1 MHSRGFKKYI
11 PAALHFICRMLST
24 FQFSVKFYPRLLQNC
39 YYIGILNCKEKT
51 PTMTDPISPLT
62 SKDINKD
69 INTAKTAS
77 NEDATVAKMRTLI
90 DALKKHNYAYYVLDN
105 PILEDSEYDQLR
117 RSLLALEGEYPD
129 LVQPDSPINQVGD
142 MPLSAFTQVTHDI
155 PMLSLGNVFEY
166 DDLGDFMRRVN
177 DRLSDSQKN
186 PEYEIELKLDGLAV
200 SLKYAHGKFVQAVTR
215 GDGQTGEDITQNAK
229 TIRNLPLWLAAA
241 ADIELLEVR
250 GEVLMPKAGFDRLN
264 RLAEENDG
272 KTFANPR
279 NAAAGSLRQLDP
291 AIAASRP
298 LAFYCYSVN
307 QGLPESID
315 TQSAALAWIGDIG
328 FSVSAIRVVKN
339 PREAQEYYES
349 IIATRSDL
357 PFEIDGTVIKVNS
370 LALQQ
375 QLGFL
380 SREPR
385 WATAYKFPAET
396 VMTRLHTI
404 EWQVG
409 RTGAITP
416 VGKLEPVKVGGVTVS
431 NVTLH
436 NFGEIQRLDVR
447 AGDMVSVHRAG
458 DVIPKV
464 TRVWQDQRP
473 DDSEPVKLPSTC
485 PVCDS
490 PVVLPEDEALA
501 RCTGGLFCPAQ
512 QQEAL
517 IHFVSRRA
525 MDIDGLGASWL
536 ISFFEHGLV
545 KTVADIYQLHNHQD
559 ELITLEKLGEK
570 SVQNIISAIE
580 ASKHTTLARF
590 IYALGIRGVGE
601 TTAQNLA
608 QQFGDLDSLMTADI
622 DKLLQTP
629 DVGAITAELAYK
641 FFRAPHNIE
650 VITALREAGVHWDKV
665 EQMVSEGL
673 PLDGQTWVITGALD
687 SMARDEAKAKL
698 QALGAKV
705 SGSISAKTTAL
716 LAGDKAGSKMAKAE
730 KLGVKVVGEKEFLAL
745 VGEEK

>member
-1 MHSRGFKKYI
+1 MTDSNSPDNSKN
-11 PAALHFICRMLST
+11 LST
-24 FQFSVKFYPRLLQNC
+24 QVETQTLAKS
-39 YYIGILNCKEKT
+39 
-51 PTMTDPISPLT
+51 TMSSSTDDSTNNSTEIVSR
-62 SKDINKD
+62 
-69 INTAKTAS
+69 
-77 NEDATVAKMRTLI
+77 MRTLI
-90 DALKKHNYAYYVLDN
+90 DAIKTNNYAYYVLDN
-105 PILEDSEYDQLR
+105 PTLEDSEYDQLR
-117 RSLLALEGEYPD
+117 RTLLELEEAYPD

-142 MPLSAFTQVTHDI
+142 IPLSAFTQVTHDI

-166 DDLGDFMRRVN
+166 DDLRDFMRRVN
-177 DRLSDSQKN
+177 DRLSVSQQN
-186 PEYEIELKLDGLAV
+186 PEYEMELKLDGLAV
-200 SLKYAHGKFVQAVTR
+200 SLKYEHGKFVQAVTR

-229 TIRNLPLWLAAA
+229 TIRNLPLWLADA

-250 GEVLMPKAGFDRLN
+250 GEVLMPKAGFERLN
-264 RLAEENDG
+264 RLASESGD

-291 AIAASRP
+291 NVAASRP
-298 LAFYCYSVN
+298 LAFYVYSVN
-307 QGLPESID
+307 QGLPETIE
-315 TQSAALAWIGDIG
+315 TQSAALVWLEALG
-328 FSVSAIRVVKN
+328 FSASAVKVVKN
-339 PREAQEYYES
+339 PREAQTYYES
-349 IIATRSDL
+349 MIETRSDL
-357 PFEIDGTVIKVNS
+357 PFEIDGMVIKVNS

-396 VMTRLHTI
+396 VMTRLHSI

-409 RTGAITP
+409 RTGQITP

-464 TRVWQDQRP
+464 TRVWTDQRP
-473 DDSEPVKLPSTC
+473 ENSEPVTLPSIC

-545 KTVADIYQLHNHQD
+545 KTVADIYKLHEHQD
-559 ELITLEKLGEK
+559 EMVNFEKLGEK
-570 SVQNIISAIE
+570 SVQNIITAID

-601 TTAQNLA
+601 GTAQNFA
-608 QQFGDLDSLMTADI
+608 QQFGDLDALMNADI
-622 DKLLQTP
+622 ETLIKTP
-629 DVGAITAELAYK
+629 DVGEITAELTYK

-665 EQMVSEGL
+665 ERKATTGL
-673 PLDGQTWVITGALD
+673 PLDGQTWVITGALS

-716 LAGDKAGSKMAKAE
+716 LAGEKAGSKMAKAE
-730 KLGVKVVGEKEFLAL
+730 KLGVKVVGEDEFLAL
-745 VGEEK
+745 VGE

>member
-1 MHSRGFKKYI
+1 
-11 PAALHFICRMLST
+11 
-24 FQFSVKFYPRLLQNC
+24 
-39 YYIGILNCKEKT
+39 
-51 PTMTDPISPLT
+51 MTDPILPT
-62 SKDINKD
+62 AAQSKTTQKTPAQSSNVTDTHDDIV
-69 INTAKTAS
+69 TQ
-77 NEDATVAKMRTLI
+77 MRALI
-90 DALKKHNYAYYVLDN
+90 DAIKTHNYAYYVLDN
-105 PILEDSEYDQLR
+105 PTLEDSEYDQLR
-117 RSLLALEGEYPD
+117 RSLLELEEAYPD

-142 MPLSAFTQVTHDI
+142 TPLSAFTQVTHDI

-166 DDLGDFMRRVN
+166 DDLRDFMRRVN
-177 DRLSDSQKN
+177 DRLSVSQQN
-186 PEYEIELKLDGLAV
+186 PEYEMELKLDGLAV
-200 SLKYAHGKFVQAVTR
+200 SLKYEYGKLVQAVTR

-264 RLAEENDG
+264 RLAEESEG

-291 AIAASRP
+291 SVAASRP
-298 LAFYCYSVN
+298 LAFYGYSVN

-315 TQSAALAWIGDIG
+315 TQSAALAWLTDIG
-328 FSVSAIRVVKN
+328 FTVSAVEVVQN
-339 PREAQEYYES
+339 PRAAQAYYES
-349 IIATRSDL
+349 VIEARSDL
-357 PFEIDGTVIKVNS
+357 PFEIDGMVIKVNN

-396 VMTRLHTI
+396 VMTRLHAI

-409 RTGAITP
+409 RTGQITP

-464 TRVWQDQRP
+464 TRVWHDQRP
-473 DDSEPVKLPSTC
+473 EDSEPVTLPSTC

-501 RCTGGLFCPAQ
+501 RCSGGLFCPAQ
-512 QQEAL
+512 QTEAL

-545 KTVADIYQLHNHQD
+545 KTVADIYQLHKHQD
-559 ELITLEKLGEK
+559 ELINFEKLGEK
-570 SVQNIISAIE
+570 SVQNIIDAIE
-580 ASKHTTLARF
+580 ASKQTTLARF

-601 TTAQNLA
+601 GTAQNFA
-608 QQFGDLDSLMTADI
+608 QQFGDLDSLMAASIETLI
-622 DKLLQTP
+622 KTP
-629 DVGAITAELAYK
+629 DVGEITAELTYK

-650 VITALREAGVHWDKV
+650 VINALREAGVHWDKV
-665 EQMVSEGL
+665 EQVASEGL

-730 KLGVKVVGEKEFLAL
+730 KLGVKVIGEDEFLAML
-745 VGEEK
+745 EE

>member
-1 MHSRGFKKYI
+1 
-11 PAALHFICRMLST
+11 
-24 FQFSVKFYPRLLQNC
+24 
-39 YYIGILNCKEKT
+39 
-51 PTMTDPISPLT
+51 MTDPIVPT
-62 SKDINKD
+62 ASK
-69 INTAKTAS
+69 NTASKNTADTQS
-77 NEDATVAKMRTLI
+77 ADNAAAIAAQMRTLI
-90 DALKKHNYAYYVLDN
+90 DNLKTHNYAYYVLDN

-117 RSLLALEGEYPD
+117 RSLLELEEAYPD
-129 LVQPDSPINQVGD
+129 LIQPDSPINQVGD
-142 MPLSAFTQVTHDI
+142 TPLSAFTQVRHDV
-155 PMLSLGNVFEY
+155 PMLSLGNVFDY
-166 DDLGDFMRRVN
+166 DELHGFMRRVN
-177 DRLSDSQKN
+177 DRLNDAQKN

-200 SLKYAHGKFVQAVTR
+200 SLKYEYGQFVQAVTR

-229 TIRNLPLWLAAA
+229 TIRNLPLWLTAASE
-241 ADIELLEVR
+241 IPLLEVR
-250 GEVLMPKAGFDRLN
+250 GEVLMPKAGFERLN
-264 RLAEENDG
+264 RLAEEKGD

-307 QGLPESID
+307 QGLPENIE
-315 TQSAALAWIGDIG
+315 TQSAALAWLGDIG
-328 FSVSAIRVVKN
+328 FSVSAVRVVKN
-339 PREAQEYYES
+339 PREAQAYYES
-349 IIATRSDL
+349 MIETRSQL
-357 PFEIDGTVIKVNS
+357 PFEIDGMVIKVNN

-396 VMTRLHTI
+396 VMTRVNDI

-409 RTGAITP
+409 RTGQITP

-464 TRVWQDQRP
+464 TRVWVDQRP
-473 DDSEPVKLPSTC
+473 ADSEPVKLPAIC

-490 PVVLPEDEALA
+490 PVVLPEGEALA

-545 KTVADIYQLHNHQD
+545 KTVADIYQLHKHTD
-559 ELITLEKLGEK
+559 ELINFEKLGEK
-570 SVQNIISAIE
+570 SVQNIVNAIE
-580 ASKHTTLARF
+580 ASKQTTLARF

-629 DVGAITAELAYK
+629 DVGAITAELTYK

-665 EQMVSEGL
+665 EQVLSEGL

-716 LAGDKAGSKMAKAE
+716 LAGDKAGSKLTKAE
-730 KLGVKVVGEKEFLAL
+730 KLGIKIVGEEEFLAM
-745 VGEEK
+745 VGENR

>member
-1 MHSRGFKKYI
+1 MQS
-11 PAALHFICRMLST
+11 A
-24 FQFSVKFYPRLLQNC
+24 
-39 YYIGILNCKEKT
+39 
-51 PTMTDPISPLT
+51 T
-62 SKDINKD
+62 SNI
-69 INTAKTAS
+69 AS
-77 NEDATVAKMRTLI
+77 SANDGTNNNAEIVSQMRTLI
-90 DALKKHNYAYYVLDN
+90 ESLKQHNYAYYVLDN

-117 RSLLALEGEYPD
+117 RSLLEIEEEYPD

-166 DDLGDFMRRVN
+166 DDLRDFMRRVN
-177 DRLSDSQKN
+177 DRLSDSQQN
-186 PEYEIELKLDGLAV
+186 PEYEMELKLDGLAV
-200 SLKYAHGKFVQAVTR
+200 SLKYEHGKFVQAVTR

-229 TIRNLPLWLAAA
+229 TIRNLPLWIADA

-250 GEVLMPKAGFDRLN
+250 GEVLMPKAGFERLN
-264 RLAEENDG
+264 RLAEEKG
-272 KTFANPR
+272 EKTFANPR

-298 LAFYCYSVN
+298 LAFYGYSVN
-307 QGLPESID
+307 QGLPENID
-315 TQSAALAWIGDIG
+315 TQSGALAWLTELG
-328 FSVSAIRVVKN
+328 FTVSAVEVVAN
-339 PREAQEYYES
+339 PRAAQTYYES
-349 IIATRSDL
+349 VIESRADL
-357 PFEIDGTVIKVNS
+357 PFEIDGMVIKVNS

-396 VMTRLHTI
+396 VMTRLNDI

-409 RTGAITP
+409 RTGQITP

-464 TRVWQDQRP
+464 TRVWHEQRP
-473 DDSEPVKLPSTC
+473 ADSEPVTLPSTC

-501 RCTGGLFCPAQ
+501 RCTGGLYCPAQ

-525 MDIDGLGASWL
+525 MDIDGLGERWL
-536 ISFFEHGLV
+536 ISFFEHGLI
-545 KTVADIYQLHNHQD
+545 KTVADIYQLHNHAD
-559 ELITLEKLGEK
+559 EMVTFEKLGEK
-570 SVQNIISAIE
+570 SVQNIINAIE

-601 TTAQNLA
+601 GTAQNFA
-608 QQFGDLDSLMTADI
+608 QQFGDLDSLMAASIETLI
-622 DKLLQTP
+622 KTP
-629 DVGAITAELAYK
+629 DVGEITAELTYE

-650 VITALREAGVHWDKV
+650 VITALRAAGVHWDKV
-665 EQMVSEGL
+665 EQVASEGL

-716 LAGDKAGSKMAKAE
+716 LAGDKAGSKLTKAE
-730 KLGVKVVGEKEFLAL
+730 KLGIKIVGEEEFLAL
-745 VGEEK
+745 VEG

>member
-1 MHSRGFKKYI
+1 
-11 PAALHFICRMLST
+11 
-24 FQFSVKFYPRLLQNC
+24 
-39 YYIGILNCKEKT
+39 
-51 PTMTDPISPLT
+51 MTDPILPTAAPTETNQKTT
-62 SKDINKD
+62 SQKPTLSDEHTDTIAQ
-69 INTAKTAS
+69 IRS
-77 NEDATVAKMRTLI
+77 LI
-90 DALKKHNYAYYVLDN
+90 DAIKKHNYAYYVLDN

-117 RSLLALEGEYPD
+117 RSLLELEEEYPN

-142 MPLSAFTQVTHDI
+142 TPLSAFTQVTHDI

-166 DDLGDFMRRVN
+166 DGLRDFMRRVN
-177 DRLSDSQKN
+177 DRLNDAQQN
-186 PEYEIELKLDGLAV
+186 PEYEMELKLDGLAV
-200 SLKYAHGKFVQAVTR
+200 SLKYANGKFVQAVTR

-229 TIRNLPLWLAAA
+229 TIRNLPLWLADA

-250 GEVLMPKAGFDRLN
+250 GEVLMPKAGFERLN
-264 RLAEENDG
+264 RLAEEKEE

-291 AIAASRP
+291 SVAASRP

-307 QGLPESID
+307 QGLPENIN
-315 TQSAALAWIGDIG
+315 TQSAALAWLKDIG
-328 FSVSAIRVVKN
+328 FTVSAVEVVQN
-339 PREAQEYYES
+339 PREAQAYYES
-349 IIATRSDL
+349 VIETRDDL
-357 PFEIDGTVIKVNS
+357 PFEIDGMVIKVNS

-385 WATAYKFPAET
+385 WATAYKFPAQT
-396 VMTRLHTI
+396 VMTRLHAI

-409 RTGAITP
+409 RTGQITP

-431 NVTLH
+431 SVTLH

-464 TRVWQDQRP
+464 TRVWHDQRP
-473 DDSEPVKLPSTC
+473 EDSEPVKLPSTC

-490 PVVLPEDEALA
+490 PVLLPEDEALA

-536 ISFFEHGLV
+536 ISFFKHGLI
-545 KTVADIYQLHNHQD
+545 KTVADIYQLHNHQQ

-601 TTAQNLA
+601 GTAQNLA
-608 QQFGDLDSLMTADI
+608 QQFGDLDSLMAADI
-622 DKLLQTP
+622 DTLLQTP
-629 DVGAITAELAYK
+629 DVGAITAELAHE

-665 EQMVSEGL
+665 EQTASADQ

-705 SGSISAKTTAL
+705 SDSISAKTTAL
-716 LAGDKAGSKMAKAE
+716 LAGDKAGSKLTKAE
-730 KLGVKVVGEKEFLAL
+730 KLGVKI
-745 VGEEK
+745 VGEEEFLKLIEG

>member
-1 MHSRGFKKYI
+1 MTK
-11 PAALHFICRMLST
+11 
-24 FQFSVKFYPRLLQNC
+24 
-39 YYIGILNCKEKT
+39 KT
-51 PTMTDPISPLT
+51 PTMTDATSPNNSKNLSAQVQSAT
-62 SKDINKD
+62 SSI
-69 INTAKTAS
+69 AS
-77 NEDATVAKMRTLI
+77 SANDGTNNNAEIVSQMRTLI
-90 DALKKHNYAYYVLDN
+90 ESIKTHNYAYYVLDN

-117 RSLLALEGEYPD
+117 RSLLEIEEEYPD

-166 DDLGDFMRRVN
+166 DDLRDFMRRVN
-177 DRLSDSQKN
+177 DRLSDSQQN
-186 PEYEIELKLDGLAV
+186 PEYEMELKLDGLAV
-200 SLKYAHGKFVQAVTR
+200 SLKYEHGKFVQAVTR

-229 TIRNLPLWLAAA
+229 TIRNLPLWIADA

-250 GEVLMPKAGFDRLN
+250 GEVLMPKAGFERLN
-264 RLAEENDG
+264 RLAEENEG

-298 LAFYCYSVN
+298 LAFYGYSVN
-307 QGLPESID
+307 QGLPENID
-315 TQSAALAWIGDIG
+315 TQSGALVWLTELG
-328 FSVSAIRVVKN
+328 FTVSAVEVVAN
-339 PREAQEYYES
+339 PRAAQTYYES
-349 IIATRSDL
+349 VIESRADL
-357 PFEIDGTVIKVNS
+357 PFEIDGMVIKVNS

-396 VMTRLHTI
+396 VMTRLNDI

-409 RTGAITP
+409 RTGQITP

-464 TRVWQDQRP
+464 TRVWVDQRP
-473 DDSEPVKLPSTC
+473 ADSKPVTLPSAC
-485 PVCDS
+485 PVCHS
-490 PVVLPEDEALA
+490 PVILPEGEALA
-501 RCTGGLFCPAQ
+501 RCTGGLYCPAQ

-525 MDIDGLGASWL
+525 MDIDGLGERWL
-536 ISFFEHGLV
+536 ISFFEHGLI
-545 KTVADIYQLHNHQD
+545 KTVADIYQLHKHTD
-559 ELITLEKLGEK
+559 DLINFEKLGEK
-570 SVQNIISAIE
+570 SVNNILAAIE

-601 TTAQNLA
+601 STAQNLA
-608 QQFGDLDSLMTADI
+608 QQFGELAPLMQADI
-622 DKLLQTP
+622 DALLQTP
-629 DVGAITAELAYK
+629 DVGAITAELVHE
-641 FFRAPHNIE
+641 FFHAPHNIE
-650 VITALREAGVHWDKV
+650 VIDALQAAGVHWDTV
-665 EQMVSEGL
+665 EAVSADGL

-716 LAGDKAGSKMAKAE
+716 LAGDKAGSKLTKAE
-730 KLGVKVVGEKEFLAL
+730 KLGVKIVGEEEFLAM
-745 VGEEK
+745 VGE

>member
-1 MHSRGFKKYI
+1 
-11 PAALHFICRMLST
+11 
-24 FQFSVKFYPRLLQNC
+24 
-39 YYIGILNCKEKT
+39 
-51 PTMTDPISPLT
+51 MTDPIAPLT
-62 SKDINKD
+62 SKDMNNEMNKD
-69 INTAKTAS
+69 SNTAQSAS
-77 NEDATVAKMRTLI
+77 NDAAIVTQMRTLI
-90 DALKKHNYAYYVLDN
+90 DNLKTHNYAYYVLDN

-117 RSLLALEGEYPD
+117 RSLLELEEEYPD
-129 LVQPDSPINQVGD
+129 LIQPDSPINQVGD

-155 PMLSLGNVFEY
+155 PMLSLGNVFDY
-166 DDLGDFMRRVN
+166 DELHTFMRRVN
-177 DRLSDSQKN
+177 DRLNDAQKN
-186 PEYEIELKLDGLAV
+186 PEYEMELKLDGLAV
-200 SLKYAHGKFVQAVTR
+200 SLKYAYGQFTQAVTR

-229 TIRNLPLWLAAA
+229 TIRNLPLWLTAAS
-241 ADIELLEVR
+241 DIPLLEVR
-250 GEVLMPKAGFDRLN
+250 GEVLMPKAGFERLN
-264 RLAEENDG
+264 RLAEEKGD

-307 QGLPESID
+307 QGLPETID
-315 TQSAALAWIGDIG
+315 TQSAALAWLGDIG
-328 FSVSAIRVVKN
+328 FSVSAVRVVKN
-339 PREAQEYYES
+339 PREAQAYYES
-349 IIATRSDL
+349 MIETRSKL
-357 PFEIDGTVIKVNS
+357 PFEIDGMVIKVNN

-396 VMTRLHTI
+396 VMTRLNDI

-409 RTGAITP
+409 RTGQITP

-464 TRVWQDQRP
+464 TRVWTDQRP
-473 DDSEPVKLPSTC
+473 EDSEPVKLPSTC

-490 PVVLPEDEALA
+490 PVVLPEGEALA

-545 KTVADIYQLHNHQD
+545 KTVADIYQLHKHQD

-570 SVQNIISAIE
+570 SVQNILSAIE
-580 ASKHTTLARF
+580 ASKQTTLARF

-608 QQFGDLDSLMTADI
+608 QQFGDLDSLMAADI

-665 EQMVSEGL
+665 EQVVSEGL

-730 KLGVKVVGEKEFLAL
+730 KLGVKVVGEEEFLAL
-745 VGEEK
+745 VRE

>member
-1 MHSRGFKKYI
+1 MTK
-11 PAALHFICRMLST
+11 
-24 FQFSVKFYPRLLQNC
+24 
-39 YYIGILNCKEKT
+39 KT
-51 PTMTDPISPLT
+51 PTMTDATSPNNSKNLSAQVQSAT
-62 SKDINKD
+62 SNI
-69 INTAKTAS
+69 AS
-77 NEDATVAKMRTLI
+77 SANDGTNNNAEIVSQMRTLI
-90 DALKKHNYAYYVLDN
+90 ESIKQHNYAYYVLDN

-117 RSLLALEGEYPD
+117 RSLLEIEEEYPD

-166 DDLGDFMRRVN
+166 DDLRDFMRRVN
-177 DRLSDSQKN
+177 DRLSDSQQN
-186 PEYEIELKLDGLAV
+186 PEYEMELKLDGLAV
-200 SLKYAHGKFVQAVTR
+200 SLKYEHGKFVQAVTR

-229 TIRNLPLWLAAA
+229 TIRNLPQWLPEV
-241 ADIELLEVR
+241 ADIDLLEVR
-250 GEVLMPKAGFDRLN
+250 GEVLMPKAGFERLN
-264 RLAEENDG
+264 RIASEKGD
-272 KTFANPR
+272 KVFANPR

-291 AIAASRP
+291 SIAASRP
-298 LAFYCYSVN
+298 LAFYAYSVN
-307 QGLPESID
+307 QGLPESIE
-315 TQSAALAWIGDIG
+315 TQSGALAWLTELG
-328 FSVSAIRVVKN
+328 FTVSAVEVVAN
-339 PREAQEYYES
+339 PRAAQTYYES
-349 IIATRSDL
+349 VIEGRADL
-357 PFEIDGTVIKVNS
+357 PFEIDGIVIKVNS

-396 VMTRLHTI
+396 VMTRLNDI

-409 RTGAITP
+409 RTGQITP

-464 TRVWQDQRP
+464 TRVWHEQRP
-473 DDSEPVKLPSTC
+473 ADSEPVTLPSAC

-490 PVVLPEDEALA
+490 PVILPEDEALA
-501 RCTGGLFCPAQ
+501 RCTGGLYCPAQ

-525 MDIDGLGASWL
+525 MDIDGLGERWL

-545 KTVADIYQLHNHQD
+545 KTVADIYQLHKHTD
-559 ELITLEKLGEK
+559 DLINFEKLGEK
-570 SVQNIISAIE
+570 SVQNIINAIE
-580 ASKHTTLARF
+580 ASKYTTLARF

-601 TTAQNLA
+601 STAQNLA
-608 QQFGDLDSLMTADI
+608 QQFGDLDALMTADI
-622 DKLLQTP
+622 ETLIKTP
-629 DVGAITAELAYK
+629 DVGEITAELTYE

-665 EQMVSEGL
+665 EQVASEGL

-716 LAGDKAGSKMAKAE
+716 LAGEKAGSKLTKAE
-730 KLGVKVVGEKEFLAL
+730 KLGVKVVSEDEFLAM
-745 VGEEK
+745 VGENR

>member
-1 MHSRGFKKYI
+1 
-11 PAALHFICRMLST
+11 
-24 FQFSVKFYPRLLQNC
+24 
-39 YYIGILNCKEKT
+39 
-51 PTMTDPISPLT
+51 MTDATSPNNSKNLSAQVQSAT
-62 SKDINKD
+62 SNI
-69 INTAKTAS
+69 AS
-77 NEDATVAKMRTLI
+77 SANDGTNNNAEIVSQMRTLI
-90 DALKKHNYAYYVLDN
+90 ESLKQHNYAYYVLDN

-117 RSLLALEGEYPD
+117 RSLLEIEEEYPD

-166 DDLGDFMRRVN
+166 DDLRDFMRRVN
-177 DRLSDSQKN
+177 DRLSDSQQN
-186 PEYEIELKLDGLAV
+186 PEYEMELKLDGLAV
-200 SLKYAHGKFVQAVTR
+200 SLKYEHGKFVQAVTR

-229 TIRNLPLWLAAA
+229 TIRNLPLWIADA

-250 GEVLMPKAGFDRLN
+250 GEVLMPKAGFERLN
-264 RLAEENDG
+264 RLSEASEG

-298 LAFYCYSVN
+298 LAFYGYSVN
-307 QGLPESID
+307 QGLPESIE
-315 TQSAALAWIGDIG
+315 TQSGALAWLTELG
-328 FSVSAIRVVKN
+328 FTVSAVEVVAN
-339 PREAQEYYES
+339 PRAAQTYYES
-349 IIATRSDL
+349 VIEGRADL
-357 PFEIDGTVIKVNS
+357 PFEIDGIVIKVNS

-396 VMTRLHTI
+396 VMTRLNDI

-409 RTGAITP
+409 RTGQITP

-464 TRVWQDQRP
+464 TRVWADQRP
-473 DDSEPVKLPSTC
+473 ADSEPVTLPSTC
-485 PVCDS
+485 PVCRS
-490 PVVLPEDEALA
+490 PVILPEGEALA
-501 RCTGGLFCPAQ
+501 RCTGGLYCPAQ

-545 KTVADIYQLHNHQD
+545 KTVADIYDLHNHTD
-559 ELITLEKLGEK
+559 ELITFEKLGEK
-570 SVQNIISAIE
+570 SVNNILAAIE

-601 TTAQNLA
+601 STAQNLA
-608 QQFGDLDSLMTADI
+608 QQFGDLDALMTADI
-622 DKLLQTP
+622 ETLIKTP
-629 DVGAITAELAYK
+629 DVGEITAELTYK

-665 EQMVSEGL
+665 EQVASEGL

-716 LAGDKAGSKMAKAE
+716 LAGEKAGSKLTKAE
-730 KLGVKVVGEKEFLAL
+730 KLGVKIVGEDEFLAM
-745 VGEEK
+745 VGL

>member
-1 MHSRGFKKYI
+1 
-11 PAALHFICRMLST
+11 
-24 FQFSVKFYPRLLQNC
+24 
-39 YYIGILNCKEKT
+39 
-51 PTMTDPISPLT
+51 MTDATSPNNSKNLSAQVQSAT
-62 SKDINKD
+62 SNI
-69 INTAKTAS
+69 AS
-77 NEDATVAKMRTLI
+77 SANDGTNNNAEIVSQMRTLI
-90 DALKKHNYAYYVLDN
+90 ESIKQHNYAYYVLDN

-117 RSLLALEGEYPD
+117 RSLLEIEEEYPD

-166 DDLGDFMRRVN
+166 DDLRDFMRRVN
-177 DRLSDSQKN
+177 DRLSDSQQN
-186 PEYEIELKLDGLAV
+186 PEYEMELKLDGLAV
-200 SLKYAHGKFVQAVTR
+200 SLKYEHGKFVQAVTR

-229 TIRNLPLWLAAA
+229 TIRNLPQWLPEV
-241 ADIELLEVR
+241 ADIDLLEVR
-250 GEVLMPKAGFDRLN
+250 GEVLMPKAGFERLN
-264 RLAEENDG
+264 RIASEKGD
-272 KTFANPR
+272 KVFANPR

-291 AIAASRP
+291 SIAASRP
-298 LAFYCYSVN
+298 LAFYAYSVN
-307 QGLPESID
+307 QGLPAAIE
-315 TQSAALAWIGDIG
+315 TQSDALAWLKELG
-328 FSVSAIRVVKN
+328 FTVSAVEVVAN
-339 PREAQEYYES
+339 PRAAQTYYES
-349 IIATRSDL
+349 VIEGRADL
-357 PFEIDGTVIKVNS
+357 PFEIDGIVIKVNS

-396 VMTRLHTI
+396 VMTRLNDI

-409 RTGAITP
+409 RTGQITP

-464 TRVWQDQRP
+464 TRVWHEQRP
-473 DDSEPVKLPSTC
+473 ADSEPVTLPSAC

-490 PVVLPEDEALA
+490 PVILPEDEALA
-501 RCTGGLFCPAQ
+501 RCTGGLYCPAQ
-512 QQEAL
+512 QTEAL

-525 MDIDGLGASWL
+525 MDIDGLGERWL

-545 KTVADIYQLHNHQD
+545 KTVADIYQLHKHTD
-559 ELITLEKLGEK
+559 DLINFEKLGEK
-570 SVQNIISAIE
+570 SVQNIINAIE
-580 ASKHTTLARF
+580 ASKYTTLARF

-601 TTAQNLA
+601 STAQNLA
-608 QQFGDLDSLMTADI
+608 QQFGDLDALMTADI
-622 DKLLQTP
+622 ETLIKTP
-629 DVGAITAELAYK
+629 DVGEITAELTYE

-650 VITALREAGVHWDKV
+650 VITALREAGVQWDKV
-665 EQMVSEGL
+665 EQVASEGL

-716 LAGDKAGSKMAKAE
+716 LAGEKAGSKLTKAE
-730 KLGVKVVGEKEFLAL
+730 KLGVKVVSEDEFLAM
-745 VGEEK
+745 VGENR

>member
-1 MHSRGFKKYI
+1 M
-11 PAALHFICRMLST
+11 
-24 FQFSVKFYPRLLQNC
+24 
-39 YYIGILNCKEKT
+39 
-51 PTMTDPISPLT
+51 TMTNSVSTPSQAIAST
-62 SKDINKD
+62 TTINNSE
-69 INTAKTAS
+69 II
-77 NEDATVAKMRTLI
+77 AKMRALI
-90 DALKKHNYAYYVLDN
+90 TALKTHNNAYYVLDN
-105 PILEDSEYDQLR
+105 PLLEDSEYDQLR
-117 RSLLALEGEYPD
+117 QSLLALETQYPEQ
-129 LVQPDSPINQVGD
+129 LQPDSPINQVGD

-166 DDLGDFMRRVN
+166 DDLRDFMRRVN
-177 DRLSDSQKN
+177 DRLSDAQQN
-186 PEYEIELKLDGLAV
+186 PEYEVELKLDGLAV
-200 SLKYAHGKFVQAVTR
+200 SLKYVYGQFTQAVTR
-215 GDGQTGEDITQNAK
+215 GDGQTGEDITQNTK
-229 TIRNLPLWLAAA
+229 TIRNLPLYLSAA

-250 GEVLMPKAGFDRLN
+250 GEVLMPKAGFERFN
-264 RLAEENDG
+264 RLAVENDS

-291 AIAASRP
+291 AMAASRP
-298 LAFYCYSVN
+298 LAFYAYSIN
-307 QGLPESID
+307 QGLPDTIE
-315 TQSAALAWIGDIG
+315 TQSAGLAWLGDIG
-328 FSVSAIRVVKN
+328 FSVSAVRVVQN

-349 IIATRSDL
+349 VIEKRAKL
-357 PFEIDGTVIKVNS
+357 PFEIDGMVIKVNS

-396 VMTRLHTI
+396 VMTRLQSI
-404 EWQVG
+404 DWQVG
-409 RTGAITP
+409 RTGQITP

-464 TRVWQDQRP
+464 TRVWLDQRP
-473 DDSEPVKLPSTC
+473 ADSEPVTLPSTC

-490 PVVLPEDEALA
+490 PVILPEDEALA

-512 QQEAL
+512 QTEAL

-525 MDIDGLGASWL
+525 MDIDGLGERWL

-545 KTVADIYQLHNHQD
+545 KTVADIYQLHNHQ
-559 ELITLEKLGEK
+559 EQMITFEKMGEK
-570 SVQNIISAIE
+570 SVQNIINAIE
-580 ASKHTTLARF
+580 ASKHTTLPRF

-601 TTAQNLA
+601 GTAQNFA
-608 QQFGDLDSLMTADI
+608 QQFGDLDSLMAADI
-622 DKLLQTP
+622 EALIQTP
-629 DVGAITAELAYK
+629 DVGTITAELAYE

-650 VITALREAGVHWDKV
+650 VINGLLEAGVYWDKV
-665 EQMVSEGL
+665 EQTVSAGL
-673 PLDGQTWVITGALD
+673 PLDGQTWVITGALS

-716 LAGDKAGSKMAKAE
+716 LAGEKAGSKMAKAE
-730 KLGVKVVGEKEFLAL
+730 KLGVKVVSEDEFLAML
-745 VGEEK
+745 EES

>member
-1 MHSRGFKKYI
+1 
-11 PAALHFICRMLST
+11 
-24 FQFSVKFYPRLLQNC
+24 
-39 YYIGILNCKEKT
+39 
-51 PTMTDPISPLT
+51 MTDPILPTT
-62 SKDINKD
+62 SNANDNNNNAI
-69 INTAKTAS
+69 KTAT
-77 NEDATVAKMRTLI
+77 DDKAIVAQMRTLI
-90 DALKKHNYAYYVLDN
+90 ESLKTHNYAYYVLDN

-117 RSLLALEGEYPD
+117 RSLLALEEQYPD
-129 LVQPDSPINQVGD
+129 LLQPDSPINQVGD
-142 MPLSAFTQVTHDI
+142 TPLSAFTQVTHDI
-155 PMLSLGNVFEY
+155 AMLSLGNVFEY

-177 DRLSDSQKN
+177 DRLSVAQQS
-186 PEYEIELKLDGLAV
+186 PEYEMELKLDGLAV
-200 SLKYAHGKFVQAVTR
+200 SLKYVYGKFVQAVTR

-229 TIRNLPLWLAAA
+229 TIRNLPLWLADAA
-241 ADIELLEVR
+241 EIELLEVR
-250 GEVLMPKAGFDRLN
+250 GEVLMPKAGFERLN
-264 RLAEENDG
+264 RIAEENEE
-272 KTFANPR
+272 KIFANPR

-298 LAFYCYSVN
+298 LAFYAYSVN
-307 QGLPESID
+307 QGLPESIEM
-315 TQSAALAWIGDIG
+315 QSAALAWIKEIG
-328 FSVSAIRVVKN
+328 FTVSAVEVVSN
-339 PREAQEYYES
+339 PREAQAYYES
-349 IIATRSDL
+349 VVEGRSDL
-357 PFEIDGTVIKVNS
+357 PFEIDGMVIKVNS

-396 VMTRLHTI
+396 VMTRLHSI
-404 EWQVG
+404 DWQVG

-464 TRVWQDQRP
+464 TRVWHEQRP
-473 DDSEPVKLPSTC
+473 ENSEPIQLPSTC

-490 PVVLPEDEALA
+490 PVVLPKDEALA

-545 KTVADIYQLHNHQD
+545 KTVADIYQLHTHQ
-559 ELITLEKLGEK
+559 EEMITLEKLGEK
-570 SVQNIISAIE
+570 SVQNILSAIE

-608 QQFGDLDSLMTADI
+608 QQFSDLDVLMAADI
-622 DKLLQTP
+622 ESLLVTP

-665 EQMVSEGL
+665 EQIVSEGL

-716 LAGDKAGSKMAKAE
+716 LAGEKAGSKMAKAE
-730 KLGVKVVGEKEFLAL
+730 KLGVKVVGEDEFLKVL
-745 VGEEK
+745 GEI

>member
-1 MHSRGFKKYI
+1 
-11 PAALHFICRMLST
+11 
-24 FQFSVKFYPRLLQNC
+24 
-39 YYIGILNCKEKT
+39 
-51 PTMTDPISPLT
+51 MTDPIAPLT
-62 SKDINKD
+62 SKDMNNEMNKD
-69 INTAKTAS
+69 SNTAQSAS
-77 NEDATVAKMRTLI
+77 NDAAIVTQMRTLI
-90 DALKKHNYAYYVLDN
+90 DNLKTHNYAYYVLDN

-117 RSLLALEGEYPD
+117 RSLLELEEEYPD
-129 LVQPDSPINQVGD
+129 LIQPDSPINQVGD

-155 PMLSLGNVFEY
+155 PMLSLGNVFDY
-166 DDLGDFMRRVN
+166 DELHTFMRRVN
-177 DRLSDSQKN
+177 DRLNDAQKN
-186 PEYEIELKLDGLAV
+186 PEYEMELKLDGLAV
-200 SLKYAHGKFVQAVTR
+200 SLKYAYGQFTQAVTR

-229 TIRNLPLWLAAA
+229 TIRNLPLWLTAAS
-241 ADIELLEVR
+241 DIPLLEVR
-250 GEVLMPKAGFDRLN
+250 GEVLMPKAGFERLN
-264 RLAEENDG
+264 RLAEEKGD

-307 QGLPESID
+307 QGLPETID
-315 TQSAALAWIGDIG
+315 TQSAALAWLGDIG
-328 FSVSAIRVVKN
+328 FSVSAVRVVKN
-339 PREAQEYYES
+339 PREAQAYYES
-349 IIATRSDL
+349 MIETRTKL
-357 PFEIDGTVIKVNS
+357 PFEIDGMVIKVNN

-396 VMTRLHTI
+396 VMTRLNDI

-436 NFGEIQRLDVR
+436 NFGEILRLDVR

-464 TRVWQDQRP
+464 TRVWTDQRP
-473 DDSEPVKLPSTC
+473 ADSEPVKLPSTC

-490 PVVLPEDEALA
+490 PVVLPEGEALA

-545 KTVADIYQLHNHQD
+545 KTVADIYQLHKHQD

-570 SVQNIISAIE
+570 SVKNILSAIE
-580 ASKHTTLARF
+580 TSKQTTLARF

-608 QQFGDLDSLMTADI
+608 QQFGDLDSLMAADI

-665 EQMVSEGL
+665 EQVVSEGL

-716 LAGDKAGSKMAKAE
+716 LAGDKAGSKLTKAE
-730 KLGVKVVGEKEFLAL
+730 KLGVKVVSEDEFLAL
-745 VGEEK
+745 VGE

>member
-1 MHSRGFKKYI
+1 
-11 PAALHFICRMLST
+11 
-24 FQFSVKFYPRLLQNC
+24 
-39 YYIGILNCKEKT
+39 
-51 PTMTDPISPLT
+51 MTDPISPLT
-62 SKDINKD
+62 SKNINEDINKD
-69 INTAKTAS
+69 INTANPIK
-77 NEDATVAKMRTLI
+77 NNDAIVTQMRTFI
-90 DALKKHNYAYYVLDN
+90 DALKQHNYAYYVLDN

-117 RSLLALEGEYPD
+117 RSLLALEEQYPD
-129 LVQPDSPINQVGD
+129 LVQPDSPINKVGD

-155 PMLSLGNVFEY
+155 PMLSLGNVFDY
-166 DDLGDFMRRVN
+166 DELHGFMRRVN
-177 DRLSDSQKN
+177 DRLNDAQKN
-186 PEYEIELKLDGLAV
+186 PEYEMELKLDGLAV
-200 SLKYAHGKFVQAVTR
+200 SLKYAYGKFVQAVTR
-215 GDGQTGEDITQNAK
+215 GDGKTGEDITQNAK
-229 TIRNLPLWLAAA
+229 TIRNLPLWLTAASE
-241 ADIELLEVR
+241 IPLLEVR
-250 GEVLMPKAGFDRLN
+250 GEVLMPKAGFERLN
-264 RLAEENDG
+264 RLAEEKGD

-307 QGLPESID
+307 QGLPEYIK
-315 TQSAALAWIGDIG
+315 TQSAALAWLKTIG
-328 FSVSAIRVVKN
+328 FTVSAVEVVQN
-339 PREAQEYYES
+339 PREAQAYYES
-349 IIATRSDL
+349 IKETRGEL
-357 PFEIDGTVIKVNS
+357 PFEIDGMVIKVNS

-396 VMTRLHTI
+396 VMTRLHAI

-464 TRVWQDQRP
+464 TRVWTDQRP
-473 DDSEPVKLPSTC
+473 ENSEPVQLPSTC

-536 ISFFEHGLV
+536 VSFFEHGLV
-545 KTVADIYQLHNHQD
+545 KTVADIYQLHQHQD

-570 SVQNIISAIE
+570 SVQNIINAIE
-580 ASKHTTLARF
+580 ASKKTTLARF

-601 TTAQNLA
+601 GTAQNLA
-608 QQFGDLDSLMTADI
+608 QQFGDLDRLMAADMEALI
-622 DKLLQTP
+622 ATP
-629 DVGAITAELAYK
+629 DVGTITAELAYE
-641 FFRAPHNIE
+641 FFRAPHNID
-650 VITALREAGVHWDKV
+650 VIESLRKAGVHWDKV
-665 EQMVSEGL
+665 TQKASSDL
-673 PLDGQTWVITGALD
+673 PLDGQTWVITGALA

-716 LAGDKAGSKMAKAE
+716 LAGEKAGSKMAKAE
-730 KLGVKVVGEKEFLAL
+730 KLGVKVVGEDEFLAL
-745 VGEEK
+745 VGDENR

>member
-1 MHSRGFKKYI
+1 
-11 PAALHFICRMLST
+11 
-24 FQFSVKFYPRLLQNC
+24 
-39 YYIGILNCKEKT
+39 
-51 PTMTDPISPLT
+51 MTDS
-62 SKDINKD
+62 NK
-69 INTAKTAS
+69 TTPAQPS
-77 NEDATVAKMRTLI
+77 NSTDNAYDDVIKQMRTLI
-90 DALKKHNYAYYVLDN
+90 DALKTHNNAYYVLDN

-117 RSLLALEGEYPD
+117 LSLLEIEEAYPD

-142 MPLSAFTQVTHDI
+142 MPLSAFTQVSHDI
-155 PMLSLGNVFEY
+155 PMLSLGNVFDY
-166 DDLGDFMRRVN
+166 DDLHGFMRRIN
-177 DRLSDSQKN
+177 DRLSDAQKN

-200 SLKYAHGKFVQAVTR
+200 SLKYAYGKFVQAVTR

-229 TIRNLPLWLAAA
+229 TIRNLPLWLADA
-241 ADIELLEVR
+241 ADIELLELR
-250 GEVLMPKAGFDRLN
+250 GEVLMPKAGFERLN
-264 RLAEENDG
+264 RLAEDNDQ

-291 AIAASRP
+291 SIAASRP
-298 LAFYCYSVN
+298 LAFYAYSVN
-307 QGLPESID
+307 QGLPESIE

-328 FSVSAIRVVKN
+328 FSVSAVRVVKN

-349 IIATRSDL
+349 VLEKRAKL

-396 VMTRLHTI
+396 VMTRLHSI

-409 RTGAITP
+409 RTGQITP

-464 TRVWQDQRP
+464 TRVWTDQRP
-473 DDSEPVKLPSTC
+473 ENSTPVQLPSTC

-536 ISFFEHGLV
+536 VSFFEHGLV
-545 KTVADIYQLHNHQD
+545 KTVADIYQLYQHQD

-570 SVQNIISAIE
+570 SVQNIINAIE
-580 ASKHTTLARF
+580 ASKKTTLARF

-601 TTAQNLA
+601 GTAQNLA
-608 QQFGDLDSLMTADI
+608 QQFGDLDRLMAADMEALI
-622 DKLLQTP
+622 ATP
-629 DVGAITAELAYK
+629 DVGTITAELAYE
-641 FFRAPHNIE
+641 FFRAPHNID
-650 VITALREAGVHWDKV
+650 VIDSLRKAGVHWDKV
-665 EQMVSEGL
+665 EQKASSEL
-673 PLDGQTWVITGALD
+673 PLDGQTWVITGALA

-716 LAGDKAGSKMAKAE
+716 LAGEKAGSKMAKAE
-730 KLGVKVVGEKEFLAL
+730 KLGVKVVGEDEFLAL
-745 VGEEK
+745 VSDENR

>member
-1 MHSRGFKKYI
+1 
-11 PAALHFICRMLST
+11 
-24 FQFSVKFYPRLLQNC
+24 
-39 YYIGILNCKEKT
+39 
-51 PTMTDPISPLT
+51 MTDST
-62 SKDINKD
+62 SSNNSKNLSARVE
-69 INTAKTAS
+69 NQAPAKS
-77 NEDATVAKMRTLI
+77 NVPSSTDSSTNNSAEIVSKMRALI
-90 DALKKHNYAYYVLDN
+90 EAIKTHNYAYYVLDN

-117 RSLLALEGEYPD
+117 RSLLEIEEEYPD

-166 DDLGDFMRRVN
+166 DDLRDFMRRVN
-177 DRLSDSQKN
+177 DRLSDSQQN
-186 PEYEIELKLDGLAV
+186 PEYEMELKLDGLAV
-200 SLKYAHGKFVQAVTR
+200 SLKYEHGKFVQAVTR

-229 TIRNLPLWLAAA
+229 TIRNLPLWIADA

-250 GEVLMPKAGFDRLN
+250 GEVLMPKAGFERLN
-264 RLAEENDG
+264 RLAEENEG

-298 LAFYCYSVN
+298 LAFYGYSVN
-307 QGLPESID
+307 QGLPDTID
-315 TQSAALAWIGDIG
+315 TQSGALAWLTELG
-328 FSVSAIRVVKN
+328 FTVSAVEVVAN
-339 PREAQEYYES
+339 PRAAQTYYES
-349 IIATRSDL
+349 VIEGRSDL
-357 PFEIDGTVIKVNS
+357 PFEIDGMVIKVNS

-375 QLGFL
+375 QLGYL

-396 VMTRLHTI
+396 VMTRLNDI

-409 RTGAITP
+409 RTGQITP

-447 AGDMVSVHRAG
+447 AGDTVSVHRAG

-464 TRVWQDQRP
+464 TRVWHDQRP
-473 DDSEPVKLPSTC
+473 ADSEPVTLPSTC

-545 KTVADIYQLHNHQD
+545 KTVADIYQLHNHAD
-559 ELITLEKLGEK
+559 EMVTFEKLGEK
-570 SVQNIISAIE
+570 SVQNIINAIE

-601 TTAQNLA
+601 GTAQNFA
-608 QQFGDLDSLMTADI
+608 QQFGDLDSLMAASIETLI
-622 DKLLQTP
+622 KTP
-629 DVGAITAELAYK
+629 DVGEITAELTYK

-665 EQMVSEGL
+665 EQVASEGL

-716 LAGDKAGSKMAKAE
+716 LAGDKAGSKLTKAE
-730 KLGVKVVGEKEFLAL
+730 KLGVKVVGEDEFLIM
-745 VGEEK
+745 VRE

>member
-1 MHSRGFKKYI
+1 
-11 PAALHFICRMLST
+11 
-24 FQFSVKFYPRLLQNC
+24 
-39 YYIGILNCKEKT
+39 
-51 PTMTDPISPLT
+51 MTDPIAPLT
-62 SKDINKD
+62 SKDINTSKS
-69 INTAKTAS
+69 AA
-77 NEDATVAKMRTLI
+77 NEDAIVAQMRTFI
-90 DALKKHNYAYYVLDN
+90 DALKQHNYAYYVLDN

-117 RSLLALEGEYPD
+117 RSLLELEEQYPD
-129 LVQPDSPINQVGD
+129 LLQPDSPINQVGD

-166 DDLGDFMRRVN
+166 DDLRDFMRRVN
-177 DRLSDSQKN
+177 DRLSVAQQS
-186 PEYEIELKLDGLAV
+186 PEYEMELKLDGLAV
-200 SLKYAHGKFVQAVTR
+200 SLKYTYGKFVQAVTR

-229 TIRNLPLWLAAA
+229 TIRNLPLWLADATN
-241 ADIELLEVR
+241 IELLEVR
-250 GEVLMPKAGFDRLN
+250 GEVLMPKAGFERLN
-264 RLAEENDG
+264 RLAEEKGD

-307 QGLPESID
+307 QGLPEHIK
-315 TQSAALAWIGDIG
+315 TQSAALAWLKTIG
-328 FSVSAIRVVKN
+328 FTVSAVDVVQN
-339 PREAQEYYES
+339 PREAQAYYES
-349 IIATRSDL
+349 VKETRGEL
-357 PFEIDGTVIKVNS
+357 PFEIDGMVIKVNS

-464 TRVWQDQRP
+464 TRVWHEQRP
-473 DDSEPVKLPSTC
+473 ENSEPVQLPSTC

-490 PVVLPEDEALA
+490 PVVLPKDEALA

-512 QQEAL
+512 QVEAL

-545 KTVADIYQLHNHQD
+545 KTVADIYQLQSHQD

-570 SVQNIISAIE
+570 SVQNILSAIE

-622 DKLLQTP
+622 EKLLQTP

-665 EQMVSEGL
+665 EQVVSEGL

-730 KLGVKVVGEKEFLAL
+730 KLGVKVVGEEEFLAL
-745 VGEEK
+745 VGE

>member
-1 MHSRGFKKYI
+1 
-11 PAALHFICRMLST
+11 
-24 FQFSVKFYPRLLQNC
+24 
-39 YYIGILNCKEKT
+39 
-51 PTMTDPISPLT
+51 MTDPIAPTT
-62 SKDINKD
+62 SQTQTNQ
-69 INTAKTAS
+69 
-77 NEDATVAKMRTLI
+77 TVASQPSINPDAHHDIITQMRTLI
-90 DALKKHNYAYYVLDN
+90 DAIKTHNYAYYVLDN
-105 PILEDSEYDQLR
+105 PVLDDSEYDQLR
-117 RSLLALEGEYPD
+117 RSLLELEEEYPD

-142 MPLSAFTQVTHDI
+142 TPLSAFTQVTHDI
-155 PMLSLGNVFEY
+155 PMLSLGNVFDY
-166 DDLGDFMRRVN
+166 DELHAFMRRIN
-177 DRLSDSQKN
+177 DRLSDAQQN
-186 PEYEIELKLDGLAV
+186 PEYEMELKLDGLAV

-215 GDGQTGEDITQNAK
+215 GDGQTGEDITQNTK
-229 TIRNLPLWLAAA
+229 TIRNLPLWLADA
-241 ADIELLEVR
+241 ADIPLLEVR
-250 GEVLMPKAGFDRLN
+250 GEVLMPKAGFERLN
-264 RLAEENDG
+264 RLAEEKGD

-291 AIAASRP
+291 SIAASRP

-307 QGLPESID
+307 QGLPETIE
-315 TQSAALAWIGDIG
+315 TQSAALAWLGDIG
-328 FSVSAIRVVKN
+328 FSVSAVRVVKN
-339 PREAQEYYES
+339 PRETQEYYES
-349 IIATRSDL
+349 VIEKRAKL
-357 PFEIDGTVIKVNS
+357 PFEIDGVVIKVNS

-409 RTGAITP
+409 RTGQITP
-416 VGKLEPVKVGGVTVS
+416 VGKLEPIKVGGVTVS

-464 TRVWQDQRP
+464 TRVWHDQRP
-473 DDSEPVKLPSTC
+473 EDSAPVKLPSTC

-512 QQEAL
+512 QTEAL

-525 MDIDGLGASWL
+525 MDIDGLGERWL
-536 ISFFEHGLV
+536 ISFFEHGLI
-545 KTVADIYQLHNHQD
+545 KTVADIYQLHNHTD

-580 ASKHTTLARF
+580 ASKKTTLARF

-601 TTAQNLA
+601 GTAQNLA
-608 QQFGDLDSLMTADI
+608 QQFGDLDSLMSADMDALI
-622 DKLLQTP
+622 ETP
-629 DVGAITAELAYK
+629 DVGAITAELAHE

-665 EQMVSEGL
+665 EQVASEGL

-716 LAGDKAGSKMAKAE
+716 LAGDKAGSKLTKAE
-730 KLGVKVVGEKEFLAL
+730 KLGVKIVSEQEFLGL
-745 VGEEK
+745 VVEENR

>member
-1 MHSRGFKKYI
+1 
-11 PAALHFICRMLST
+11 
-24 FQFSVKFYPRLLQNC
+24 
-39 YYIGILNCKEKT
+39 
-51 PTMTDPISPLT
+51 MTDPIVPT
-62 SKDINKD
+62 ASK
-69 INTAKTAS
+69 NTADTQTAD
-77 NEDATVAKMRTLI
+77 NAAAIVAQMRTLI
-90 DALKKHNYAYYVLDN
+90 DTLKTHNYAYYVLDN

-117 RSLLALEGEYPD
+117 RSLLELEEAYPD
-129 LVQPDSPINQVGD
+129 LIQPDSPINQVGD
-142 MPLSAFTQVTHDI
+142 TPLSAFTQVRHDV
-155 PMLSLGNVFEY
+155 PMLSLGNVFDY
-166 DDLGDFMRRVN
+166 DEMHGFMRRVN
-177 DRLSDSQKN
+177 DRLNDAQKN
-186 PEYEIELKLDGLAV
+186 PEYEMELKLDGLAV
-200 SLKYAHGKFVQAVTR
+200 SLKYEYGKFVQAVTR

-229 TIRNLPLWLAAA
+229 TIRNLPLWLTAASE
-241 ADIELLEVR
+241 IPLLEVR
-250 GEVLMPKAGFDRLN
+250 GEVLMPKAGFERLN
-264 RLAEENDG
+264 RLAEEKGD

-315 TQSAALAWIGDIG
+315 TQSAALAWLGDIG
-328 FSVSAIRVVKN
+328 FSVSAVRVVKN
-339 PREAQEYYES
+339 PREAQAYYES
-349 IIATRSDL
+349 MIGTRSQL
-357 PFEIDGTVIKVNS
+357 PFEIDGMVIKVNNLS
-370 LALQQ
+370 LQQ

-396 VMTRLHTI
+396 VMTRLNDI

-409 RTGAITP
+409 RTGQITP

-464 TRVWQDQRP
+464 TRVWVDQRP
-473 DDSEPVKLPSTC
+473 ADSEPVKLPATC

-545 KTVADIYQLHNHQD
+545 KTVADIYQLHKHTD
-559 ELITLEKLGEK
+559 ELINFEKLGEK
-570 SVQNIISAIE
+570 SVQNIVNAIE
-580 ASKHTTLARF
+580 ASKQTTLARF

-608 QQFGDLDSLMTADI
+608 QQFGDLDALMAADI

-629 DVGAITAELAYK
+629 DVGAITAELIHE

-650 VITALREAGVHWDKV
+650 VITALREAGVHWVKV
-665 EQMVSEGL
+665 EQVLSEGL

-716 LAGDKAGSKMAKAE
+716 LAGDKAGSKLTKAE
-730 KLGVKVVGEKEFLAL
+730 KLGIKIVGEEEFLAL
-745 VGEEK
+745 VGRDIINFNE

>member
-1 MHSRGFKKYI
+1 MI
-11 PAALHFICRMLST
+11 
-24 FQFSVKFYPRLLQNC
+24 
-39 YYIGILNCKEKT
+39 
-51 PTMTDPISPLT
+51 DPILSLT
-62 SKDINKD
+62 TKNM
-69 INTAKTAS
+69 NTTKS
-77 NEDATVAKMRTLI
+77 VENDAAIIAKMRTLI
-90 DALKKHNYAYYVLDN
+90 DTLKTHNYAYYVLDN

-166 DDLGDFMRRVN
+166 DDLRDFMRRVN
-177 DRLSDSQKN
+177 DRLSVSQKN

-200 SLKYAHGKFVQAVTR
+200 SLKYAYGKFVQAVTR

-250 GEVLMPKAGFDRLN
+250 GEVLMPKAGFERLN
-264 RLAEENDG
+264 RLAAEKGD

-307 QGLPESID
+307 QGLPEHIK
-315 TQSAALAWIGDIG
+315 TQSVALAWLKNIG
-328 FSVSAIRVVKN
+328 FTVSAVEVVQN
-339 PREAQEYYES
+339 PREAQAYYES
-349 IIATRSDL
+349 VIATRSDL

-464 TRVWQDQRP
+464 TRVWHEQRP

-490 PVVLPEDEALA
+490 PVVLPKDEALA

-512 QQEAL
+512 QVEAL

-545 KTVADIYQLHNHQD
+545 KTVADIYQLHKHQE

-580 ASKHTTLARF
+580 ASKHTTLGRF

-608 QQFGDLDSLMTADI
+608 QQFGDLDVLMSASI
-622 DKLLQTP
+622 EKLLLTP

-665 EQMVSEGL
+665 EQVVSEGL

>member
-1 MHSRGFKKYI
+1 
-11 PAALHFICRMLST
+11 
-24 FQFSVKFYPRLLQNC
+24 
-39 YYIGILNCKEKT
+39 
-51 PTMTDPISPLT
+51 MTDPILP
-62 SKDINKD
+62 
-69 INTAKTAS
+69 
-77 NEDATVAKMRTLI
+77 TVAQTQTNQKTTSQNLTLSDEHTDTIAQMRSLI
-90 DALKKHNYAYYVLDN
+90 DAIKKHNYAYYVLDN

-117 RSLLALEGEYPD
+117 RSLLELEEERPD

-142 MPLSAFTQVTHDI
+142 TPLSAFTQVTHDI

-166 DDLGDFMRRVN
+166 DGLRDFMRRVN
-177 DRLSDSQKN
+177 DRLSDAQQN
-186 PEYEIELKLDGLAV
+186 PEYEMELKLDGLAV
-200 SLKYAHGKFVQAVTR
+200 SLKYANGKFVQAVTR
-215 GDGQTGEDITQNAK
+215 GDGQMGEDITQNAK
-229 TIRNLPLWLAAA
+229 TIRNLPLWLADA

-250 GEVLMPKAGFDRLN
+250 GEVLMPKAGFERLN
-264 RLAEENDG
+264 RLAEEKEE

-291 AIAASRP
+291 SIAASRP

-307 QGLPESID
+307 QGLPENIN
-315 TQSAALAWIGDIG
+315 TQSAALAWLKDIS
-328 FSVSAIRVVKN
+328 FTVSAVEVVQN
-339 PREAQEYYES
+339 PREAQAYYES
-349 IIATRSDL
+349 VIETRDDL
-357 PFEIDGTVIKVNS
+357 PFEIDGMVIKVNS

-385 WATAYKFPAET
+385 WATAYKFPAQT
-396 VMTRLHTI
+396 VMTRLHAI

-409 RTGAITP
+409 RTGQITP

-464 TRVWQDQRP
+464 TRVWHDQRP
-473 DDSEPVKLPSTC
+473 EDSEPVKLPSTC

-490 PVVLPEDEALA
+490 PVLLPEDEALA

-536 ISFFEHGLV
+536 ISFFQHGLI
-545 KTVADIYQLHNHQD
+545 KTVADIYQLHNHQE

-601 TTAQNLA
+601 GTAQNFA
-608 QQFGDLDSLMTADI
+608 QQFGDLDSLMAADI
-622 DKLLQTP
+622 DTLLQTP
-629 DVGAITAELAYK
+629 DVGAITAELAHE

-665 EQMVSEGL
+665 EQTASADQ

-716 LAGDKAGSKMAKAE
+716 LAGDKAGSKLTKAE
-730 KLGVKVVGEKEFLAL
+730 KLGVKIVGEDEFLAL
-745 VGEEK
+745 VGE